1 MHSWT
6 ETCKQLRSQSHGRK
20 RERGKKKDNR
30 EAHFTNYLYLSQQ
43 NKWKRSSLG
52 NWADKSVQI
61 IDKLQKPE
69 LQPNHVSMRHIEI

>member
-30 EAHFTNYLYLSQQ
+30 EAISQTIYTFPSKTSGSGVPWGTGLIRACKSLTNCKNQSY
-43 NKWKRSSLG
+43 N
-52 NWADKSVQI
+52 QI
-61 IDKLQKPE
+61 M
-69 LQPNHVSMRHIEI
+69 SA